1 MESILVGVDQSDGS
15 RRALAFALELAQVGT
30 WAITVAHVI
39 NWSRYSFPTHE
50 DAEMRPV
57 QRRTEI
63 EAARAEV
70 IDRHISWAEAE
81 NIRGDVKIM
90 TDIRHGRPSEVL
102 AALAEERG
110 QDIIVVGRTGD
121 SGLHLA
127 LFGSTANRLVQHATV
142 PVMVVP

>member
-1 MESILVGVDQSDGS
+1 MAEIVGAACIEQREGVRRWNRFSWEWIRATVRGGHWRS
-15 RRALAFALELAQVGT
+15 RWNWRRSARDT

-57 QRRTEI
+57 QRRAEI

-81 NIRGDVKIM
+81 TSVETSR
-90 TDIRHGRPSEVL
+90 S
-102 AALAEERG
+102 
-110 QDIIVVGRTGD
+110 
-121 SGLHLA
+121 
-127 LFGSTANRLVQHATV
+127 
-142 PVMVVP
+142 